1 MIVHCRI
8 LGSGLQQFIK
18 YLVHGRYKVDSR
30 YIQEYRVDADSF
42 HYIMKGIFSRV
53 SLDPGN
59 QSIPSSTLYEINNQC
74 MLCAR
79 EVDRKSAR
87 LGIKTACNSDP

>member
-18 YLVHGRYKVDSR
+18 YQVQGRYKVDSR

-53 SLDPGN
+53 SLDPSN

-74 MLCAR
+74 MLSAR